1 MQVGW
6 IQIGIFLK
14 GMEGSNF
21 PKNFNVIFYVTI
33 SSIISQGNN
42 LPGPYRCMYEDAFP
56 IVLCNIEKPETMS
69 INKGLAK

>member
-6 IQIGIFLK
+6 VEIGVFLK
-14 GMEGSNF
+14 GREGSNF
-21 PKNFNVIFYVTI
+21 PKNFNVIAYGTI

-56 IVLCNIEKPETMS
+56 IVLCNIAKPETMS
-69 INKGLAK
+69 INRGLAK